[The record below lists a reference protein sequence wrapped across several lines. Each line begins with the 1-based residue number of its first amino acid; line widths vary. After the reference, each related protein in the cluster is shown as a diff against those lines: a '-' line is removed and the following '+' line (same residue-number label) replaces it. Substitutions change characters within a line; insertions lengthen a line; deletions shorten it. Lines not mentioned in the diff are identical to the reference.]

1 MIPREVLEKV
11 RRIEIK
17 TRRLVVDALAG
28 EYHSS
33 FKGRGMEFSEVREYQ
48 MGDDIRTIDWNVTS
62 RTGQLHVKKFIE
74 ERELT
79 VLLMLDAS
87 GSADFGTRGG
97 FKREMAAEIGALLA
111 FSAIKNNDRVGAM
124 VFTDDVE
131 MYVPP
136 RKGRGHVLRVIRDL
150 LYFEPRGRGTSVGKA
165 CEFLNRVT
173 RKQAVVFL
181 LSDFIDSRFDDPL
194 RVAAKKHDLISI
206 LISDPAEAEL
216 PPVGPRRARGRGDRR
231 VVPARYLRPTGDGGL
246 PDPDRRPP
254 ATHAG
259 GALQHGRRPHRRPDR
274 RALRPAPHAVLPD
287 AGAATATM
295 TRIALALVALTLS
308 RCGEQAPPPSDPGP
322 APEGWS
328 VEAAVDTT
336 LGDDW

>member
-87 GSADFGTRGG
+87 GSSDFGTRGS
-97 FKREMAAEIGALLA
+97 FKRETAAEIGALLA

-150 LYFEPRGRGTSVGKA
+150 LYFEPTGRGTSVGKA

-181 LSDFIDSRFDDPL
+181 LSDFIDSRFDNPL

-216 PPVGPRRARGRGDRR
+216 PPVGLVELEDAE
-231 VVPARYLRPTGDGGL
+231 TGASFLLD
-246 PDPDRRPP
+246 
-254 ATHAG
+254 TS
-259 GALQHGRRPHRRPDR
+259 DR
-274 RALRPAPHAVLPD
+274 RAMD
-287 AGAATATM
+287 AYRTKIEERRRRTES
-295 TRIALALVALTLS
+295 ALAGMGVDLVDVRTDVPYDRPLMRFFQMRERRL
-308 RCGEQAPPPSDPGP
+308 RR
-322 APEGWS
+322 
-328 VEAAVDTT
+328 
-336 LGDDW
+336 